1 LAKKLRMVNLFN
13 YLLIFNIFAGGF
25 VLFSSPFEFYLG
37 YIFIILFLVVYIVH
51 CKKFKINRIFFAVL
65 AILTVSSLV
74 NVYLGNTTVFSIAKQ
89 AFGILI
95 TATAYYLLIGINN
108 YEIDKL
114 FRIYLKIALLVAAI
128 GIFQELS
135 FLVKFKQGYDFSYV
149 IPKWGLVIAD
159 LGIPR
164 LNSICLEPAHFAI
177 SMAPAFFVSLLNI
190 FRKYSPYSGNK
201 LCSLIIIISLILTF
215 SAIAYIA
222 IFISLLLIFNIK
234 KIKFLF
240 LWVVIMPIL
249 FYAAYSNVPEIKLR
263 VRDSVNVVT
272 GSQKVANS
280 NVSVYAIATNAFVAY
295 KSFIDNPLFG
305 AGLGS
310 HPISYDKYLCSG
322 GSIGFWNV
330 YFPSVNAKDAGSLFL
345 RLVSE
350 TGLFGILV
358 VFYFIFKF
366 RLKSINYKNSEI
378 ISNAIFIL
386 FILQLIRQGHYFYN
400 GFFFFVWMYYFSYK
414 INNNTVGEI
423 KIQHA

>member
-1 LAKKLRMVNLFN
+1 MAKKLRMVNLFN

-234 KIKFLF
+234 KIRTK
-240 LWVVIMPIL
+240 
-249 FYAAYSNVPEIKLR
+249 
-263 VRDSVNVVT
+263 VT
-272 GSQKVANS
+272 
-280 NVSVYAIATNAFVAY
+280 T
-295 KSFIDNPLFG
+295 
-305 AGLGS
+305 
-310 HPISYDKYLCSG
+310 
-322 GSIGFWNV
+322 
-330 YFPSVNAKDAGSLFL
+330 
-345 RLVSE
+345 
-350 TGLFGILV
+350 
-358 VFYFIFKF
+358 
-366 RLKSINYKNSEI
+366 
-378 ISNAIFIL
+378 
-386 FILQLIRQGHYFYN
+386 LQG
-400 GFFFFVWMYYFSYK
+400 
-414 INNNTVGEI
+414 
-423 KIQHA
+423 